1 MRVLVAPD
9 SFKECLSSKEVA
21 TAIAKGIRNVIPDAE
36 VFEVPISDGGEGVL
50 EAVMQGT
57 EMEIVSVTVMD
68 PLLRPIEST
77 YGILKNTKTAVV
89 EMAKASGLELLSEHE
104 KNPLLTSTYGTGQLI
119 KHALDSGC
127 EKIVVGIGGS
137 ATNDGGAGMVRALG
151 GKFLDIEGS
160 ELKDG
165 GGYLGNLVH
174 IDLSNFDRRIYD
186 CKIQVACDVSNPLTG
201 KNGASYVYGEQKGG
215 SIGDVEFLDKNLSH
229 YAHIIKKDVGV
240 DVLTIPGTGA
250 AGGTGAGLL
259 AFLNAT
265 LVNGI
270 ELILKTIGIETVL
283 TKVDL
288 VITGEGKI
296 DEQTLNGKS
305 ILGIATM
312 AKRHNVP
319 VIVLTGKVGGK
330 IDAIYGV
337 GVTAIFSIVNR
348 PMALSEAIYEA
359 PLLIEQCAMN
369 VMATMQCNTK

>member
-21 TAIAKGIRNVIPDAE
+21 TAISKGIKNAIPDAE

-50 EAVMQGT
+50 EAVMQGA
-57 EMEIVSVTVMD
+57 EMELVSVTVMD
-68 PLLRPIEST
+68 PLLRPIAST
-77 YGILKNTKTAVV
+77 YGILKNTNTAVV
-89 EMAKASGLELLSEHE
+89 EMAKASGLELLTEQE

-127 EKIVVGIGGS
+127 RKIVIGIGGS

-151 GKFLDIEGS
+151 GKFLDVEGN

-165 GGYLGNLVH
+165 GGNLGNLAH
-174 IDLSNFDRRIYD
+174 IDLLNFDSRID
-186 CKIQVACDVSNPLTG
+186 ECEIQVACDVSNPLTG
-201 KNGASYVYGEQKGG
+201 KNGASFIYGKQKGG
-215 SIGDVEFLDKNLSH
+215 SITDLEVLDENLSH
-229 YAHIIKKDVGV
+229 YASIIKKDLGV

-259 AFLNAT
+259 AFMNAA

-270 ELILKTIGIETVL
+270 ELILKTIGIETYL
-283 TKVDL
+283 KKVDL

-312 AKRHNVP
+312 AKLHYVP
-319 VIVLTGKVGGK
+319 VIVLTGKIGDK
-330 IDAIYGV
+330 I
-337 GVTAIFSIVNR
+337 
-348 PMALSEAIYEA
+348 E
-359 PLLIEQCAMN
+359 
-369 VMATMQCNTK
+369 